1 MAALYHNFHALLA
14 RIAHAADKAGRKAE
28 DVRILAISKTW
39 PVESIREVASFGQ
52 VAFGENQVQ
61 EALPKIDAL
70 AAKRLEWHFIGPV
83 QSNKT
88 RAIAQNFSWVHS
100 VEREKIAQRLH
111 DARAE
116 ALAPLNV
123 CLQVNIS
130 REAQKSGVAP
140 EEALALAYAI
150 SRLSRLKLRGLM
162 AIPEMTPD
170 CATSRAQFRALREL
184 QEQLIAKGFALDTL
198 SMGMSYD
205 LEAAIMEGATMV
217 RVGTAIFGERK
228 K

>member
-1 MAALYHNFHALLA
+1 MAALYHNFNALLA
-14 RIAHAADKAGRKAE
+14 RVARAAEKAGRKAE

-39 PVESIREVASFGQ
+39 PAESIREVASFGQ

-116 ALAPLNV
+116 TVAPLNV
-123 CLQVNIS
+123 CLQVNVS
-130 REAQKSGVAP
+130 REAKKSGVAP
-140 EEALALAYAI
+140 EEALALAHAV
-150 SRLSRLKLRGLM
+150 SRFSRLKLRGLM

-170 CATSRAQFRALREL
+170 CATSRAQFRVLREL